1 MKLDSGIFLEA
12 TELPDAA
19 QAIEAIGFDGV
30 YTLEGPN
37 DPFVSAAVAAMSTK
51 DITIM
56 TSIAVAFARNPMN
69 LAYLGNDLQNLS
81 KGRFILGL
89 GTQVKS
95 HVEHRFS
102 MPWGKPVTRMRD
114 MVLAIRAIWQSWQTG
129 ERLHYE
135 GEYYHHTLMVPT
147 FMPKPNPYGPPKIY
161 LAGVG
166 PKMTQMVG
174 EVADGYFVHPFGSK
188 KSLDELTMP
197 ALQAGFLLRDKQ
209 SGDSDTECFDIA
221 AQIMTATGLDSQQ
234 MDEAIG
240 SARNQIAFYGST
252 PAYLPVLEVH
262 GWGDMHLQWKQ
273 MVRENR
279 WADMAASVTDDML
292 HAFATVGSP
301 QEVAKQ
307 IVDRSQGRLQRV
319 SPVVYKSDPKILAAL
334 AEALKIELGK

>member
-12 TELPDAA
+12 TELPEAA
-19 QAIEAIGFDGV
+19 KAIEALGFDGV

-37 DPFVSAAVAAMSTK
+37 DPFVSATVAAMSTK

-114 MVLAIRAIWQSWQTG
+114 MVLAIRAIWHSWQTG

-147 FMPKPNPYGPPKIY
+147 FMPKPNPYGAPKIY

-166 PKMTQMVG
+166 PKMTAMVG

-188 KSLDELTMP
+188 KSLDDLTMP
-197 ALQAGFLLRDKQ
+197 ALEAGFALRDKKPE
-209 SGDSDTECFDIA
+209 DFDIA
-221 AQIMTATGLDSQQ
+221 AQIMTATGLNSQQ
-234 MDEAIG
+234 MDEAIA

-262 GWGDMHLQWKQ
+262 GWADMHLQWKQ

-279 WADMAASVTDDML
+279 WTDMAASVSDDML
-292 HAFATVGSP
+292 YAFATVGTP
-301 QEVAKQ
+301 QEIAQQ
-307 IVDRSQGRLQRV
+307 IVERSAGRLQRV

-334 AEALKIELGK
+334 AKALKAELGE

>member
-1 MKLDSGIFLEA
+1 MKIDSGVFSQA
-12 TELPDAA
+12 TDLPAA
-19 QAIEAIGFDGV
+19 VKEIESLGFDGI

-37 DPFVSAAVAAMSTK
+37 DPFISATVAALNTSSA
-51 DITIM
+51 TIM

-69 LAYLGNDLQNLS
+69 IAYIGNDLQNLS

-102 MPWGKPVTRMRD
+102 MPWGKPVARMRD
-114 MVLAIRAIWQSWQTG
+114 MVLAIRAIWDSWQTG
-129 ERLHYE
+129 ERLNYQ

-147 FMPKPNPYGPPKIY
+147 FMPQPNPYGPPKIY

-166 PKMTQMVG
+166 PKMTAMVG
-174 EVADGYFVHPFGSK
+174 ELADGYFVHPFGSK

-197 ALQAGFLLRDKQ
+197 ALQQGFQRAGRDG
-209 SGDSDTECFDIA
+209 GDFDVA
-221 AQIMTATGLDSQQ
+221 AQIMTATGLDAKQ
-234 MDEAIG
+234 MDEAIA

-262 GWGDMHLQWKQ
+262 GWGDMHLEWKQ

-292 HAFATVGSP
+292 YAFATVGTP
-301 QEVAKQ
+301 EEVAKQ
-307 IVDRSQGRLQRV
+307 IVDRSAGRLQRV
-319 SPVVYKSDPKILAAL
+319 SPVVYQSEPRILGAL
-334 AEALKIELGK
+334 AKALVAEAG

>member
-1 MKLDSGIFLEA
+1 MKIDSGVFLEA
-12 TELPDAA
+12 TELPEAVKT
-19 QAIEAIGFDGV
+19 IESLGFDGI

-37 DPFVSAAVAAMSTK
+37 DPFISATVAATSSQ
-51 DITIM
+51 DLTIM

-69 LAYLGNDLQNLS
+69 LAYIGNDLQNLS

-102 MPWGKPVTRMRD
+102 MPWGKPVARMRD
-114 MVLAIRAIWQSWQTG
+114 MVLAIRAIWDSWQTG
-129 ERLHYE
+129 ERLNYQ

-166 PKMTQMVG
+166 PKMTAMVG
-174 EVADGYFVHPFGSK
+174 ELADGYFVHPFGSK

-197 ALQAGFLLRDKQ
+197 ALQAGFDKAGRDGK
-209 SGDSDTECFDIA
+209 GFDIA

-234 MDEAIG
+234 MDEAIA

-262 GWGDMHLQWKQ
+262 GWGDMHLEWKQ
-273 MVRENR
+273 MVKENR
-279 WADMAASVTDDML
+279 WGDMASSVTDDML
-292 HAFATVGSP
+292 HAFATVGTP
-301 QEVAKQ
+301 EEVAKQ
-307 IVDRSQGRLQRV
+307 IVERSDGRLQRV
-319 SPVVYKSDPKILAAL
+319 SPVVYKSEPKVLGAL
-334 AEALKIELGK
+334 AKAISSEIAG

>member
-1 MKLDSGIFLEA
+1 MKIDSGVFLEA
-12 TELPDAA
+12 TELPEAVKT
-19 QAIEAIGFDGV
+19 IESLGFDGI

-37 DPFVSAAVAAMSTK
+37 DPFISATVAATSSQ
-51 DITIM
+51 DLTIM

-69 LAYLGNDLQNLS
+69 LAYIGNDLQNLS

-102 MPWGKPVTRMRD
+102 MPWGKPVARMRD
-114 MVLAIRAIWQSWQTG
+114 MVLAIRAIWDSWQTG
-129 ERLHYE
+129 ERLNYQ

-166 PKMTQMVG
+166 PKMTAMVG
-174 EVADGYFVHPFGSK
+174 ELADGYFVHPFGSK

-197 ALQAGFLLRDKQ
+197 ALQAGFDKAGRDGK
-209 SGDSDTECFDIA
+209 GFDIA

-234 MDEAIG
+234 MDEAIA

-262 GWGDMHLQWKQ
+262 GWGDMHLEWKQ
-273 MVRENR
+273 MVKENR
-279 WADMAASVTDDML
+279 WGDMASSVTDDML
-292 HAFATVGSP
+292 HTFATVGTP
-301 QEVAKQ
+301 EEVAKQ
-307 IVDRSQGRLQRV
+307 IVERSDGRLQRV
-319 SPVVYKSDPKILAAL
+319 SPVVYKSEPKVLGAL
-334 AEALKIELGK
+334 AKAISSEIAG

>member
-1 MKLDSGIFLEA
+1 MKIDSGVFLEA
-12 TELPDAA
+12 TELPEAVKT
-19 QAIEAIGFDGV
+19 IESLGFDGI

-37 DPFVSAAVAAMSTK
+37 DPFISATVAATSSQ
-51 DITIM
+51 DLTIM

-69 LAYLGNDLQNLS
+69 LAYIGNDLQNLS

-102 MPWGKPVTRMRD
+102 MPWGKPVARMRD
-114 MVLAIRAIWQSWQTG
+114 MVLAIRAIWDSWQTG
-129 ERLHYE
+129 ERLNYQ

-166 PKMTQMVG
+166 PKMTAMVG
-174 EVADGYFVHPFGSK
+174 ELADGYFVHPFGSK

-197 ALQAGFLLRDKQ
+197 ALHAGFDKAGRDGK
-209 SGDSDTECFDIA
+209 GFDIA

-234 MDEAIG
+234 MDEAIA

-262 GWGDMHLQWKQ
+262 GWGDMHLEWKQ
-273 MVRENR
+273 MVKENR
-279 WADMAASVTDDML
+279 WGDMASSVTDDML
-292 HAFATVGSP
+292 HAFATVGTP
-301 QEVAKQ
+301 EEVAKQ
-307 IVDRSQGRLQRV
+307 IVERSDGRLQRV
-319 SPVVYKSDPKILAAL
+319 SPVVYKSEPKVLGAL
-334 AEALKIELGK
+334 AKAISSEIAG

>member
-1 MKLDSGIFLEA
+1 MKIDSGVFLEA
-12 TELPDAA
+12 TELPEAVKT
-19 QAIEAIGFDGV
+19 IESLGFDGI

-37 DPFVSAAVAAMSTK
+37 DPFISATVAATSSQ
-51 DITIM
+51 DLTIM

-69 LAYLGNDLQNLS
+69 LAYIGNDLQNLS

-102 MPWGKPVTRMRD
+102 MPWGKPVARMRD
-114 MVLAIRAIWQSWQTG
+114 MVLAIRAIWDSWQTG
-129 ERLHYE
+129 ERLNYQ

-166 PKMTQMVG
+166 PKMTAMVG
-174 EVADGYFVHPFGSK
+174 ELADGYFVHPFGSK

-197 ALQAGFLLRDKQ
+197 ALQAGFDKAGRDGK
-209 SGDSDTECFDIA
+209 GFDIA

-234 MDEAIG
+234 MDEAIA

-262 GWGDMHLQWKQ
+262 GWGDMHLEWKQ
-273 MVRENR
+273 MVKENR
-279 WADMAASVTDDML
+279 WGDMASSVTDDML
-292 HAFATVGSP
+292 HAFATVGTP
-301 QEVAKQ
+301 EEVAKQ
-307 IVDRSQGRLQRV
+307 IVERSDGRLQRV
-319 SPVVYKSDPKILAAL
+319 SPVVYKSEPKVLGAL
-334 AEALKIELGK
+334 AKAISGELGA

>member
-1 MKLDSGIFLEA
+1 MKIDSGVFLEA
-12 TELPDAA
+12 TELPEAVKT
-19 QAIEAIGFDGV
+19 IESLGFDGI

-37 DPFVSAAVAAMSTK
+37 DPFISATVAATSSQ
-51 DITIM
+51 DLTIM

-69 LAYLGNDLQNLS
+69 LAYVGNDLQNLS

-102 MPWGKPVTRMRD
+102 MPWGKPVARMRD
-114 MVLAIRAIWQSWQTG
+114 MVLAIRAIWDSWQTG
-129 ERLHYE
+129 ERLNYQ

-166 PKMTQMVG
+166 PKMTAMVG
-174 EVADGYFVHPFGSK
+174 ELADGYFVHPFGSK

-197 ALQAGFLLRDKQ
+197 ALQAGFDKAGRDCK
-209 SGDSDTECFDIA
+209 GFDIA

-234 MDEAIG
+234 MDEAIA

-262 GWGDMHLQWKQ
+262 GWGDMHLEWKQ
-273 MVRENR
+273 MVKENR
-279 WADMAASVTDDML
+279 WGDMATSVTDDML
-292 HAFATVGSP
+292 HAFATVGTP
-301 QEVAKQ
+301 EEVAKQ
-307 IVDRSQGRLQRV
+307 IVERSDGRLQRV
-319 SPVVYKSDPKILAAL
+319 SPVVYKSEPKVLGAL
-334 AEALKIELGK
+334 AKAISSEIAG